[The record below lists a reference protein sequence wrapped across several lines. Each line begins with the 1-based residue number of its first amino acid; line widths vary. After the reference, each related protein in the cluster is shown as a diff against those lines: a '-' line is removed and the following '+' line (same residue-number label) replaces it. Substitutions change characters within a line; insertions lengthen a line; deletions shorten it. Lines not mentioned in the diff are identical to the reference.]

1 MASFSVSRVTKLFL
15 NPLCWSCFKNKQKQK
30 YSPIHE
36 NTNQHNKEH
45 DKQPNSTIYILHISA
60 KRILT
65 FIPRHSIW
73 TSNPVHVLAKKL
85 PTNENTCIYIILYK
99 YVYIY
104 NLSMYIYIFFIIHKF
119 TCIHTHIYIYIHH
132 IYVPT
137 MFPRLSKDAE
147 VKTAFLR
154 PLGGQ
159 GPSPTGHGRSRGHP
173 MMGWWYL
180 PFQYGTLIVIQW

>member
-15 NPLCWSCFKNKQKQK
+15 HPLCWSCFKNKQKQK

-60 KRILT
+60 KRILA
-65 FIPRHSIW
+65 FHLNIKPGACSSQK
-73 TSNPVHVLAKKL
+73 TSNQRKHVYIYYYISMCVYIYIICL
-85 PTNENTCIYIILYK
+85 CIYI
-99 YVYIY
+99 YID
-104 NLSMYIYIFFIIHKF
+104 IHIIHNF
-119 TCIHTHIYIYIHH
+119 TCIHIYIYIHH

-159 GPSPTGHGRSRGHP
+159 GPSPTGHRRSRGHP
-173 MMGWWYL
+173 MMG
-180 PFQYGTLIVIQW
+180 